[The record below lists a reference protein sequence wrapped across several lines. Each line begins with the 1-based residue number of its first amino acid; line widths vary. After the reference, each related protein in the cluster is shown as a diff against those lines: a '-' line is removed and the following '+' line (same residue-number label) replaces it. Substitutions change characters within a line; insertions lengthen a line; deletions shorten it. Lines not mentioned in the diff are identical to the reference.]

1 MRIGMSS
8 GSGFGG
14 TLNYDLDKDGRND
27 KETEILHAEG
37 VDVVVGLDGKLHG
50 DPQHMARSFRMQAEM
65 NPRVEKCVKHMYLS
79 YMPQDIVAMVNNVLP
94 KEMAVDTVQQAVKQL
109 GQERVDQIVS
119 QAMVADWK
127 AVLKD
132 LGYDNTQFVI
142 VRHSEKSN
150 PHSHCVLNMVDN
162 DGRRLKDHGE
172 MRRGVKACRE
182 ITIEKG
188 YCWGDHKSVS
198 QCKSQ
203 RPYERERQSMCKDIY
218 RLTKGG
224 TDAWTLQYEAAKL
237 GITIRYKTDPKS
249 GLIRGVSFERGGIRF
264 QGGKLDRSLSASKIL
279 PIERQVPLT
288 SFQREKLI
296 TPEVEKLLKAGGVA
310 PSVNNHRVQEPVPP
324 LAPRYEKSKDIGVK
338 HRAEVA
344 KRDSLNT
351 GSLHKDKG
359 QKLTQNELPRQTQRQ
374 EVKQSRGMKR

>member
-37 VDVVVGLDGKLHG
+37 VDVIVGLDGKLHG
-50 DPQHMARSFRMQAEM
+50 DPQHMARSFRMQADM

-94 KEMAVDTVQQAVKQL
+94 KEMAVDTVQQAVKLL
-109 GQERVDQIVS
+109 GQEKVDYIVN
-119 QAMVADWK
+119 QAMISDWK

-132 LGYDNTQFVI
+132 LGYENTQFLI

-198 QCKSQ
+198 QSKSE

-218 RLTKGG
+218 GIIKDG
-224 TDAWTLQYEAAKL
+224 TDAVTLQKEAARL
-237 GITIRYKTDPKS
+237 GITVKYRTDKQT
-249 GLIRGVSFERGGIRF
+249 GFIKGVSFERGGIRF
-264 QGGKLDRSLSASKIL
+264 QGGKLDRSLSASRIF
-279 PIERQVPLT
+279 PAERQI
-288 SFQREKLI
+288 FWDR
-296 TPEVEKLLKAGGVA
+296 GV
-310 PSVNNHRVQEPVPP
+310 
-324 LAPRYEKSKDIGVK
+324 
-338 HRAEVA
+338 
-344 KRDSLNT
+344 
-351 GSLHKDKG
+351 
-359 QKLTQNELPRQTQRQ
+359 LP
-374 EVKQSRGMKR
+374 

>member
-37 VDVVVGLDGKLHG
+37 VDVIVGLDGKLHG

-94 KEMAVDTVQQAVKQL
+94 KEMAVDTVQQAVKLL
-109 GQERVDQIVS
+109 GQEKVDYIVN
-119 QAMVADWK
+119 QAMISDWK

-132 LGYDNTQFVI
+132 LGYENTQFLI

-198 QCKSQ
+198 QSKSE

-218 RLTKGG
+218 GIIKDG
-224 TDAWTLQYEAAKL
+224 TDAVTLQKEAARL
-237 GITIRYKTDPKS
+237 GITVKYRTDKQT
-249 GLIRGVSFERGGIRF
+249 GFIKGVSFERGGVRF
-264 QGGKLDRSLSASKIL
+264 QGGKLDRSLSASRIF
-279 PIERQVPLT
+279 PAERQIFWDRGVLMT
-288 SFQREKLI
+288 QANRRIIDS
-296 TPEVEKLLKAGGVA
+296 GGVV
-310 PSVNNHRVQEPVPP
+310 PGINNQPVMKPVPP
-324 LAPRYEKSKDIGVK
+324 APPKYSMSKDLGAR

-344 KRDSLNT
+344 KKDSLNT

-359 QKLTQNELPRQTQRQ
+359 QKMTQNEPPRQTQRQ
-374 EVKQSRGMKR
+374 EVKQSRGMRR

>member
-1 MRIGMSS
+1 MSS
-8 GSGFGG
+8 GGGFGG

-27 KETEILHAEG
+27 KDVEILHAEG
-37 VDVVVGLDGKLHG
+37 VDVIVGLDGKLHG
-50 DPQHMARSFRMQAEM
+50 DPQHMARSFRMQADM

-94 KEMAVDTVQQAVKQL
+94 KEMAMDTVQQAVKQL

-162 DGRRLKDHGE
+162 DGKRLKDHGE

-198 QCKSQ
+198 QSKSE

-218 RLTKGG
+218 GIIKDG
-224 TDAWTLQYEAAKL
+224 TDAVTLQKEAARL
-237 GITIRYKTDPKS
+237 GITVKYRTDKQT
-249 GLIRGVSFERGGIRF
+249 GFIKGVSFERGGVRF
-264 QGGKLDRSLSASKIL
+264 QGGKLDRSLSASRIF
-279 PIERQVPLT
+279 PAERQIFWDRGVLMT
-288 SFQREKLI
+288 QANRRIIDS
-296 TPEVEKLLKAGGVA
+296 GGVV
-310 PSVNNHRVQEPVPP
+310 PGINNQPVMKPVPP
-324 LAPRYEKSKDIGVK
+324 APPKYSMSKDLGAR
-338 HRAEVA
+338 HRAEIA
-344 KRDSLNT
+344 KKDSLNT
-351 GSLHKDKG
+351 GSLNKDKG
-359 QKLTQNELPRQTQRQ
+359 QRMTQDEPPRQTPRQ
-374 EVKQSRGMKR
+374 EVKQSRGMRR

>member
-37 VDVVVGLDGKLHG
+37 VDVIVYPDGKLHG

-79 YMPQDIVAMVNNVLP
+79 YLPQDIVAMVNNAVP
-94 KEMAVDTVQQAVKQL
+94 KEMAVDTVQQAVKQF
-109 GQERVDQIVS
+109 GQEKVDQIVN
-119 QAMVADWK
+119 QAMVFDWK
-127 AVLKD
+127 VVLKD
-132 LGYDNTQFVI
+132 LGYENTQFLI

-162 DGRRLKDHGE
+162 EGKRLKDHGE
-172 MRRGVKACRE
+172 MRKGVKACRE
-182 ITIEKG
+182 LTIRRG
-188 YCWGDHKSVS
+188 YCWGEHKSVS

-218 RLTKGG
+218 GIIKDG
-224 TDAWTLQYEAAKL
+224 TDAVTLQKEAARL
-237 GITIRYKTDPKS
+237 GITVKYRTDKQT
-249 GLIRGVSFERGGIRF
+249 GFIKGVSFERGGVRF
-264 QGGKLDRSLSASKIL
+264 QGGKLDRSLSASRIF
-279 PIERQVPLT
+279 PAERQIFWDRGVLMT
-288 SFQREKLI
+288 QANRRMIDS
-296 TPEVEKLLKAGGVA
+296 GGVV
-310 PSVNNHRVQEPVPP
+310 PGINNQPVMKPVPP
-324 LAPRYEKSKDIGVK
+324 APPKYSMSKDLGAR

-344 KRDSLNT
+344 KKDSLNT

-359 QKLTQNELPRQTQRQ
+359 QKMTQNEPPRQTQRQ
-374 EVKQSRGMKR
+374 EVKQSRGMRR

>member
-37 VDVVVGLDGKLHG
+37 VDVIVGLDGKLHG
-50 DPQHMARSFRMQAEM
+50 DPQHMARSFRMQADM

-94 KEMAVDTVQQAVKQL
+94 KEMAVDTVQQAVKLL
-109 GQERVDQIVS
+109 GQEKVDYIVN
-119 QAMVADWK
+119 QAMISDWK

-132 LGYDNTQFVI
+132 LGYENTQFLI

-162 DGRRLKDHGE
+162 DGKRLKDHGE

-198 QCKSQ
+198 QSKSE

-218 RLTKGG
+218 GIIKDG
-224 TDAWTLQYEAAKL
+224 TDAVTLQKEAARL
-237 GITIRYKTDPKS
+237 GITVKYRTDKQT
-249 GLIRGVSFERGGIRF
+249 GFIKGVSFERGGVRF
-264 QGGKLDRSLSASKIL
+264 QGGKLDRSLSASRIF
-279 PIERQVPLT
+279 PAERQIFWDRGVLMT
-288 SFQREKLI
+288 QANRRIIDS
-296 TPEVEKLLKAGGVA
+296 GGVV
-310 PSVNNHRVQEPVPP
+310 PGINNQPVMKPVPP
-324 LAPRYEKSKDIGVK
+324 APPKYSMSKDLGAR
-338 HRAEVA
+338 HRAEIA
-344 KRDSLNT
+344 KKDSLNT
-351 GSLHKDKG
+351 GSLNKDKG
-359 QKLTQNELPRQTQRQ
+359 LRMTQDEPPRQTPRQ
-374 EVKQSRGMKR
+374 EVKQSRGMRR

>member
-37 VDVVVGLDGKLHG
+37 VDVIVGLDGKLHG
-50 DPQHMARSFRMQAEM
+50 DPQHMARSFRMQADM

-94 KEMAVDTVQQAVKQL
+94 KEMAVDTVQQAVKLL
-109 GQERVDQIVS
+109 GQEKVDYIVN
-119 QAMVADWK
+119 QAMISDWK

-132 LGYDNTQFVI
+132 LGYENTQFLI

-162 DGRRLKDHGE
+162 DGKRLKDHGE

-198 QCKSQ
+198 QSKSE

-218 RLTKGG
+218 GIIKDG
-224 TDAWTLQYEAAKL
+224 TDAVTLQKEAARL
-237 GITIRYKTDPKS
+237 GITVKYRTDKQT
-249 GLIRGVSFERGGIRF
+249 GFIKGVSFERGGVRF
-264 QGGKLDRSLSASKIL
+264 QGGKLDRSLSASRIF
-279 PIERQVPLT
+279 PAERQIFWDRGVLMT
-288 SFQREKLI
+288 QANRRIIDS
-296 TPEVEKLLKAGGVA
+296 GGVV
-310 PSVNNHRVQEPVPP
+310 PGINNQPVMKPVPP
-324 LAPRYEKSKDIGVK
+324 APPKYSMSKDLGAR

-344 KRDSLNT
+344 KKDSLNT

-359 QKLTQNELPRQTQRQ
+359 QKMTQNEPPRQTQRQ
-374 EVKQSRGMKR
+374 EVKQSRGMRR

>member
-37 VDVVVGLDGKLHG
+37 VDVIVGLDGKLHG
-50 DPQHMARSFRMQAEM
+50 DPQHMARSFRMQADM

-94 KEMAVDTVQQAVKQL
+94 KEMAVDTVQQAVKLL
-109 GQERVDQIVS
+109 GQEKVDYIVN
-119 QAMVADWK
+119 QAMISDWK

-132 LGYDNTQFVI
+132 LGYENTQFLI

-162 DGRRLKDHGE
+162 DGKRLKDHGE

-198 QCKSQ
+198 QSKSE

-218 RLTKGG
+218 GIIKDG
-224 TDAWTLQYEAAKL
+224 TDAVTLQKEAARL
-237 GITIRYKTDPKS
+237 GITVKYRTDKQT
-249 GLIRGVSFERGGIRF
+249 GFIKGVSFERGGVRF
-264 QGGKLDRSLSASKIL
+264 QGGKLDRSLSASRIF
-279 PIERQVPLT
+279 PAERQIFWDRGVLMT
-288 SFQREKLI
+288 QANRRIIDS
-296 TPEVEKLLKAGGVA
+296 GGVV
-310 PSVNNHRVQEPVPP
+310 PGINNQPVMKPVPP
-324 LAPRYEKSKDIGVK
+324 APPKYSMSKDLGAR
-338 HRAEVA
+338 HRAEIA
-344 KRDSLNT
+344 KKDSLNT
-351 GSLHKDKG
+351 GSLNKGKG
-359 QKLTQNELPRQTQRQ
+359 QRMTQDEPPRQTPRQ
-374 EVKQSRGMKR
+374 EVKQSRGMRR

>member
-94 KEMAVDTVQQAVKQL
+94 KEMAVDTVQQAVRQL
-109 GQERVDQIVS
+109 GQERVDQIVN
-119 QAMVADWK
+119 QAMISDWK

-132 LGYDNTQFVI
+132 LGYENTQFLI

-172 MRRGVKACRE
+172 MRRGVKACRK

-198 QCKSQ
+198 QSKSE

-218 RLTKGG
+218 GIIKDG
-224 TDAWTLQYEAAKL
+224 TDAVTLQKEAARL
-237 GITIRYKTDPKS
+237 GITVKYRTDKQT
-249 GLIRGVSFERGGIRF
+249 GFIKGVSFERGGIRF
-264 QGGKLDRSLSASKIL
+264 QGGKLDRSLSASRIF
-279 PIERQVPLT
+279 PAERQIFWHRGVLMT
-288 SFQREKLI
+288 QANRKIIDS
-296 TPEVEKLLKAGGVA
+296 GGVV
-310 PSVNNHRVQEPVPP
+310 PGINNQPVMKPVPP
-324 LAPRYEKSKDIGVK
+324 TPPKYSMSKDIGAR

-344 KRDSLNT
+344 KKDSLNT

-359 QKLTQNELPRQTQRQ
+359 QKMTQDEPPRQTERQ
-374 EVKQSRGMKR
+374 EVKQSRGMRR

>member
-27 KETEILHAEG
+27 KDVEILHAEG
-37 VDVVVGLDGKLHG
+37 VDVIVGLDGKLHG

-94 KEMAVDTVQQAVKQL
+94 KEMAVDTVQQAVRQL
-109 GQERVDQIVS
+109 GQERVDQIVN
-119 QAMVADWK
+119 QAMISDWK

-132 LGYDNTQFVI
+132 LGYENTQFLI

-198 QCKSQ
+198 QSKSE

-218 RLTKGG
+218 GIIKDG
-224 TDAWTLQYEAAKL
+224 TDAVTLQKEAARL
-237 GITIRYKTDPKS
+237 GITVKYRTDKQT
-249 GLIRGVSFERGGIRF
+249 GFIKGVSFERGGVRF
-264 QGGKLDRSLSASKIL
+264 QGGKLDRSLSASRIF
-279 PIERQVPLT
+279 PAERQIFWDRGVLMT
-288 SFQREKLI
+288 QANRRIIDS
-296 TPEVEKLLKAGGVA
+296 GGVV
-310 PSVNNHRVQEPVPP
+310 PGINNQPVMKPVPP
-324 LAPRYEKSKDIGVK
+324 APPKYSMSKDLGAR

-344 KRDSLNT
+344 KKDSLNT

-359 QKLTQNELPRQTQRQ
+359 QKMTQGEQPRQTERQ
-374 EVKQSRGMKR
+374 EVKQSRGMRR

>member
-94 KEMAVDTVQQAVKQL
+94 KEMAVDTVQQAVKLL
-109 GQERVDQIVS
+109 GQEKVDQIVN
-119 QAMVADWK
+119 QAMISDWK

-132 LGYDNTQFVI
+132 LGYENTQFLI

-198 QCKSQ
+198 QSKSE

-218 RLTKGG
+218 GIIKDG
-224 TDAWTLQYEAAKL
+224 TDAVTLQKEAARL
-237 GITIRYKTDPKS
+237 GITVKYRTDKQT
-249 GLIRGVSFERGGIRF
+249 GFIKGVSFERGGVRF
-264 QGGKLDRSLSASKIL
+264 QGGKLDRSLSASRIF
-279 PIERQVPLT
+279 PAERQIFWDRGVLMT
-288 SFQREKLI
+288 QANRRIIDS
-296 TPEVEKLLKAGGVA
+296 GGVV
-310 PSVNNHRVQEPVPP
+310 PGINNQPVMKPVPP
-324 LAPRYEKSKDIGVK
+324 APPKYSMSKDLGAR

-344 KRDSLNT
+344 KKDSLNT

-359 QKLTQNELPRQTQRQ
+359 QKMTQNEPPRQTQRQ
-374 EVKQSRGMKR
+374 EVKHSRGMRR

>member
-37 VDVVVGLDGKLHG
+37 VDVIVGLDGKLHG

-162 DGRRLKDHGE
+162 DGKRLKDHGE

-198 QCKSQ
+198 QSKSE

-218 RLTKGG
+218 GIIKDG
-224 TDAWTLQYEAAKL
+224 TDAVTLQKEAARL
-237 GITIRYKTDPKS
+237 GITVKYRTDKQT
-249 GLIRGVSFERGGIRF
+249 GFIKGVSFERGGVRF
-264 QGGKLDRSLSASKIL
+264 QGGKLDRSLSASRIF
-279 PIERQVPLT
+279 PAERQIFWDRGVLMT
-288 SFQREKLI
+288 QANQRI
-296 TPEVEKLLKAGGVA
+296 IDSGGVV
-310 PSVNNHRVQEPVPP
+310 PGINNQPVMKPVPP
-324 LAPRYEKSKDIGVK
+324 APPKYSMSKDLGAR

-344 KRDSLNT
+344 KKDSLNT

-359 QKLTQNELPRQTQRQ
+359 QKMTQGEQPRQTERQ
-374 EVKQSRGMKR
+374 EVKQSRGMRR

>member
-37 VDVVVGLDGKLHG
+37 VDVIVGLDGKLHG
-50 DPQHMARSFRMQAEM
+50 DPQHMARSFRMQADM

-94 KEMAVDTVQQAVKQL
+94 KEMAVDTVQQAVKLL
-109 GQERVDQIVS
+109 GQEKVDYIVN
-119 QAMVADWK
+119 QAMISDWK

-132 LGYDNTQFVI
+132 LGYENTQFLI

-198 QCKSQ
+198 QSKSE

-218 RLTKGG
+218 GIIKDG
-224 TDAWTLQYEAAKL
+224 TDAVTLQKEAARL
-237 GITIRYKTDPKS
+237 GITVKYRTDKQT
-249 GLIRGVSFERGGIRF
+249 GFIKGVSFERGGVRF
-264 QGGKLDRSLSASKIL
+264 QGGKLDRSLSASRIF
-279 PIERQVPLT
+279 PAERQIFWDRGVLMT
-288 SFQREKLI
+288 QANRRIIDS
-296 TPEVEKLLKAGGVA
+296 GGVV
-310 PSVNNHRVQEPVPP
+310 PGINNQPVMKPVPP
-324 LAPRYEKSKDIGVK
+324 APPKYSMSKDLGAR
-338 HRAEVA
+338 HRAEIA
-344 KRDSLNT
+344 KKDSLNT
-351 GSLHKDKG
+351 GSLNKDKG
-359 QKLTQNELPRQTQRQ
+359 QRMTQDEPPRQTPRQ
-374 EVKQSRGMKR
+374 EVKQSRGMRR

>member
-27 KETEILHAEG
+27 KDVEILHAEG

-79 YMPQDIVAMVNNVLP
+79 YMPQDLVAMVNNVLP
-94 KEMAVDTVQQAVKQL
+94 KEMAVDTVQQAVRQL
-109 GQERVDQIVS
+109 GQERVDQIVN
-119 QAMVADWK
+119 QAMISDWK

-132 LGYDNTQFVI
+132 LGYENTQFLI

-198 QCKSQ
+198 QSKSE

-218 RLTKGG
+218 GIIKDG
-224 TDAWTLQYEAAKL
+224 TDAVTLQKEAARL
-237 GITIRYKTDPKS
+237 GITVKYRTDKQT
-249 GLIRGVSFERGGIRF
+249 GFIKGVSFERGGVRF
-264 QGGKLDRSLSASKIL
+264 QGGKLDRSLSASRIF
-279 PIERQVPLT
+279 PAERQIFWDRGVLMT
-288 SFQREKLI
+288 QANRRIIDS
-296 TPEVEKLLKAGGVA
+296 GGVV
-310 PSVNNHRVQEPVPP
+310 PGINNQPVMKPVPP
-324 LAPRYEKSKDIGVK
+324 APPKYSMSKDLGAR
-338 HRAEVA
+338 HRAEIA
-344 KRDSLNT
+344 KKDSLNT
-351 GSLHKDKG
+351 GNLNKGKG
-359 QKLTQNELPRQTQRQ
+359 QRMTQDEQPRQTERQ
-374 EVKQSRGMKR
+374 EVKQSRGMRR

>member
-37 VDVVVGLDGKLHG
+37 VDVIVGLDGKLHG

-79 YMPQDIVAMVNNVLP
+79 YMPQDLVAMVNNTVP
-94 KEMAVDTVQQAVKQL
+94 KEMAVDTVQQAVKLL
-109 GQERVDQIVS
+109 GQEKVDYIVN
-119 QAMVADWK
+119 QAMISDWK

-132 LGYDNTQFVI
+132 LGYENTQFLI

-172 MRRGVKACRE
+172 MLRGVKACRE

-198 QCKSQ
+198 QSKSE

-218 RLTKGG
+218 GIIKDG
-224 TDAWTLQYEAAKL
+224 TDAVTLQKEAARL
-237 GITIRYKTDPKS
+237 GITVKYRTDKQT
-249 GLIRGVSFERGGIRF
+249 GFIKGVSFERGGVRF
-264 QGGKLDRSLSASKIL
+264 QGGKLDRSLSASRIF
-279 PIERQVPLT
+279 PAERQIFWDRGVLMT
-288 SFQREKLI
+288 QANRRMIDS
-296 TPEVEKLLKAGGVA
+296 GGVV
-310 PSVNNHRVQEPVPP
+310 PGINNQPVMKPVPP
-324 LAPRYEKSKDIGVK
+324 APPKYSMSKDLGAR

-344 KRDSLNT
+344 KKDSLNT

-359 QKLTQNELPRQTQRQ
+359 QKLTQNEPPRQTQRQ
-374 EVKQSRGMKR
+374 EVKQSRGMRR

>member
-37 VDVVVGLDGKLHG
+37 VDVIVGLDGKLHG

-94 KEMAVDTVQQAVKQL
+94 KEMAVDTVQQAVKLL
-109 GQERVDQIVS
+109 GQEKVDYIVN
-119 QAMVADWK
+119 QAMISDWK

-132 LGYDNTQFVI
+132 LGYENTQFLI

-162 DGRRLKDHGE
+162 DGKRLKDHGE

-198 QCKSQ
+198 QSKSE

-218 RLTKGG
+218 GIIKDG
-224 TDAWTLQYEAAKL
+224 TDAVTLQKEAARL
-237 GITIRYKTDPKS
+237 GITVKYRTDKQT
-249 GLIRGVSFERGGIRF
+249 GFIKGVSFERGGVRF
-264 QGGKLDRSLSASKIL
+264 QGGKLDRSLSASRIF
-279 PIERQVPLT
+279 PAERQIFWDRGVLMT
-288 SFQREKLI
+288 QANRRIIDS
-296 TPEVEKLLKAGGVA
+296 GGVV
-310 PSVNNHRVQEPVPP
+310 PGINNQPVMKPVPP
-324 LAPRYEKSKDIGVK
+324 APPKYSMSKDLGAR
-338 HRAEVA
+338 HRAEIA
-344 KRDSLNT
+344 KKDSLNT
-351 GSLHKDKG
+351 GSLNKDKG
-359 QKLTQNELPRQTQRQ
+359 QRMTQDEPPRQTPRQ
-374 EVKQSRGMKR
+374 EVKQSRGMRR